1 MGKVEE
7 VDSPMNGKL
16 VVMRNFAWGTYIQI
30 NKLTQSGGVVKAV
43 WKTTLKKISHQAIN
57 HCLILGLGGGSAAQL
72 VRKNWPEAK
81 IVGVEI
87 DPLMIELGAK
97 YLELGT
103 SAVDIKIEDAFRFVK
118 KESKQSLPLRGG
130 KYDLIL
136 VDTYVG
142 DEFPRKFE
150 SEEFLKLVK
159 KLLSQRGI
167 VIFNRL
173 YYGEKRKEAVKM
185 LKKLEKV
192 FPGVEAV
199 YPEAN
204 VMFVCSLV
212 E

>member
-43 WKTTLKKISHQAIN
+43 WKTTLKKIGHQAIN

-150 SEEFLKLVK
+150 SEDFLKLVK

-173 YYGEKRKEAVKM
+173 YYGEKRKEALKM